1 MKNFWLRFL
10 IFCLLW
16 VLMIYQESEKIP
28 ISIFVFTV
36 AVGIYFFLS
45 IKKGQFV
52 LYLSL
57 SSVIILHD
65 FLIVN
70 ENTYSFLLLLFLAII
85 SAFGLSE
92 KQLIIYLVI
101 NLGLSLIMSTVHMD
115 EFVEMVG
122 VSIFFYFLVWSLNR
136 MVQIRNEQKGTYGQL
151 LGEYRQLKR
160 MNLVAEND
168 ARLEERTKI
177 ARDIHDSVGH
187 RLTALIMKLQMLAIQ
202 NGDTNYHELKQM
214 AQDSLAE
221 TRQAVK
227 ALQTE
232 ENEGIAT
239 VVHLIRKLEAE
250 SHILV
255 QFTTKQGVLSVALT
269 NEKSVALYRAIQ
281 EALTNAMRHAQ
292 SREVH
297 IILGR
302 SADGAISFEV
312 KNPIFAAQPF
322 TFGFGLT
329 NMKKRV
335 ENVGGNLE
343 VYQTENQF
351 VVSGRVPSK

>member
-1 MKNFWLRFL
+1 
-10 IFCLLW
+10 
-16 VLMIYQESEKIP
+16 MIYQESEKVP
-28 ISIFVFTV
+28 ISILLFTV
-36 AVGIYFFLS
+36 AAGIYFFLS
-45 IKKGQFV
+45 MKKGQFV

-57 SSVIILHD
+57 SGVIILHD

-85 SAFGLSE
+85 SSFGLRE
-92 KQLIIYLVI
+92 KQFIIYLVI
-101 NLGLSLIMSTVHMD
+101 NLGLSLIMNAVHMD

-122 VSIFFYFLVWSLNR
+122 IIGFFYFLVWSLNR
-136 MVQIRNEQKGTYGQL
+136 MAQIRNEQKEIYEQL

-187 RLTALIMKLQMLAIQ
+187 RLTALIMKLEILAIQ
-202 NGDTNYHELKQM
+202 NDDANYIELKQM
-214 AQDSLAE
+214 AQESLEE

-227 ALQTE
+227 TLQTE

-255 QFTTKQGVLSVALT
+255 QFTMKQGVLSASLS

-297 IILGR
+297 IVLGR

-312 KNPIFAAQPF
+312 KNPVFTARAF

-329 NMKKRV
+329 NMQKRIG
-335 ENVGGNLE
+335 NVGGKLDI
-343 VYQTENQF
+343 YQTETQF
-351 VVSGRVPSK
+351 VVNGRIPIE